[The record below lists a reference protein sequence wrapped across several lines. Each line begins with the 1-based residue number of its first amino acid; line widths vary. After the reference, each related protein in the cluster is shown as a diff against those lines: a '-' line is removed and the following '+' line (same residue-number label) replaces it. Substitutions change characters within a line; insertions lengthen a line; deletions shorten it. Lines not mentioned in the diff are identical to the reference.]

1 MDESLEPGGSRC
13 RRRILMSRTCQ
24 GGPGLFWG
32 AFLEKEKV
40 VLGRVGVEEVAEQGK
55 KMLVFKGAFGEMK
68 VAGVQV
74 CKGVFY
80 KGEVK

>member
-1 MDESLEPGGSRC
+1 MER
-13 RRRILMSRTCQ
+13 
-24 GGPGLFWG
+24 
-32 AFLEKEKV
+32 EKAA
-40 VLGRVGVEEVAEQGK
+40 LGRVGVEEVAEQGK

-68 VAGVQV
+68 VAGVQA